1 MPSRYLLLLALL
13 IGSLGLCYPAQATPP
28 RTFNEAKKIAWRLY
42 APQSVEF
49 YCGCR
54 YQGNRV
60 DLASCGYVPR
70 KNGKRAA
77 RIEWEH
83 IVPAADFG
91 RQRQCWQEGGRKN
104 CVKNDPLFA
113 QMEGDMHNLVP
124 AIGEVN
130 GDRSDFG
137 FSQWNGQATQYGQC
151 QMVVDFRQRLVQ
163 PPERSRGAI
172 ARASLYM
179 AQRYQ
184 LRLSGA
190 QQKLFE
196 AWNRQ
201 YKVSDWECRRDE
213 QIARLQGNHNPFIEE
228 QCH

>member
-1 MPSRYLLLLALL
+1 M
-13 IGSLGLCYPAQATPP
+13 
-28 RTFNEAKKIAWRLY
+28 EAKKTLRQLY
-42 APQSVEF
+42 AQNPEQTSF
-49 YCGCR
+49 YCGCDIR
-54 YQGNRV
+54 YQGKKMV
-60 DLASCGYVPR
+60 PDLASCGYEVR
-70 KNGKRAA
+70 KQSNRAN

-163 PPERSRGAI
+163 PPEHSRGAI

-190 QQKLFE
+190 QQKLFD

>member
-1 MPSRYLLLLALL
+1 MRWFYLCLLLALAH
-13 IGSLGLCYPAQATPP
+13 PAQAL
-28 RTFNEAKKIAWRLY
+28 TFVEAKKALRQLY
-42 APQSVEF
+42 AQNPEQTSF
-49 YCGCR
+49 YCGCDIR
-54 YQGNRV
+54 YQGKKMV
-60 DLASCGYVPR
+60 PDLASCGYEVR
-70 KNGKRAA
+70 KQPERAN

-130 GDRSDFG
+130 GDRSDFR

>member
-1 MPSRYLLLLALL
+1 MRWFYLSLLLALTH
-13 IGSLGLCYPAQATPP
+13 PAQAL
-28 RTFNEAKKIAWRLY
+28 TFVEAKKALRQLY
-42 APQSVEF
+42 AQHPEQTSF
-49 YCGCR
+49 YCGCDIR
-54 YQGNRV
+54 YQGKKMV
-60 DLASCGYVPR
+60 PDLASCGYEVR
-70 KNGKRAA
+70 KQPERAN

>member
-1 MPSRYLLLLALL
+1 MRWFYLSLLLALAH
-13 IGSLGLCYPAQATPP
+13 PVQAL
-28 RTFNEAKKIAWRLY
+28 TFVEAKKALRQLY
-42 APQSVEF
+42 AQNPEQTSF
-49 YCGCR
+49 YCGCDIR
-54 YQGNRV
+54 YQGKKMV
-60 DLASCGYVPR
+60 PDLASCGYEVR
-70 KNGKRAA
+70 KQPERAN

-83 IVPAADFG
+83 IIPAADFG

>member
-1 MPSRYLLLLALL
+1 MFRPLLSVALTLLV
-13 IGSLGLCYPAQATPP
+13 SLPLHAQTF
-28 RTFNEAKKIAWRLY
+28 RTAKQDLVKLY
-42 APQSVEF
+42 QTQPTVTTF
-49 YCGCR
+49 YCGCDIR
-54 YQGNRV
+54 YQGKKMV
-60 DLASCGYVPR
+60 PDLASCGYEVR
-70 KNGKRAA
+70 KQPERAN